1 MTCVM
6 QAAGRVPCCES
17 AHVDYAVASL
27 SFWVWHPPSPPSPPT
42 VFFFFGLSPES
53 FPSRSC
59 SIPAPSHHLLFFFS
73 LFLAFLSTPTHDMHD
88 AGSERGLKKLWT
100 NALCLSG
107 TRYASLR
114 LALIPHARRWTNLSA
129 ERRHFS
135 DAMSPCCPPSSPSL
149 GRSSRYCATKWT
161 DGKETNKKSVKKLR

>member
-42 VFFFFGLSPES
+42 VFFFWFVAGIFSLSLLLH
-53 FPSRSC
+53 SRPIS
-59 SIPAPSHHLLFFFS
+59 SSAFFFS